1 MFCLFWKS
9 LAVLLCLFAGSA
21 AYPKDFEISVKNS
34 AGKVFTSYIVEKFA
48 EEQTLFLTLPASVS
62 HWSVVPVVE
71 GVEVNG
77 ERMKIHTNR
86 VIPRTTLI
94 ITAVT
99 AEKNYTSLFDIEV
112 TGCKYGSYTKLVSRD
127 IAMTLSY
134 QGEVVYQGRVKG
146 VYVCIPHGTIHY
158 HSNSTDSTQFAV
170 LDESGVH
177 FYSTVF
183 PGYNTTIEGSFR
195 NVLDDPIQFDFPSFV
210 AVTPGVEKWFL
221 LPITGPVSAIAYD
234 PPLDSRDPY
243 YQVNIRREAEG
254 VTRQTITVT
263 SNDKNTTF
271 FLDVYA
277 GSCPQDKTLL
287 RLGNS
292 QTGSF
297 SLDDGVHLNPNQ
309 GIQPYC
315 VDGEAV
321 AVLTYSQTS
330 TVLYAFYGD
339 YLFFQQKLN
348 ASAAVQTLAVQFPR
362 LLTYSSQLAVTTDT
376 PSRKWAALKFNDK
389 SWPRA
394 SEGGWG
400 SFGAA
405 KTAFF
410 RGSFAVEDV
419 YSITFFSLFLRG
431 DGRAEVFVNGNAI
444 SDANL
449 GDSPTVLSILSSFCQ
464 TGSNVLAVKLTQGVS
479 STIQFGLALQV
490 NKGEA
495 VPLLDGVASDV
506 QEHTDPQNPPRDAFK
521 LEKCEQSKWHIS
533 SFPAELVYTFNG
545 TAQVVNSL
553 SLLLTLRDA
562 TVEVVG
568 VTTAQRATLTWVNAT
583 DMRRIGSGITFAN
596 TRAFHA
602 IHLVFRSSRPTAVA
616 DVRCV
621 RLRGEPRFACPK
633 QHGIANA
640 VEGSS
645 FHTRCPLF
653 STGRKIVSCA
663 RDGGAPYW
671 REERQCFATNPENG
685 YEFVDWTFTIRG
697 MQEDAWPSAQDKL
710 TQLLVE
716 KSYLRADDISYLF
729 TDFTSDG
736 EEVVM
741 TGFSRCEVDTTFG
754 GVIQR
759 NFKKLRPRFGALVEK
774 KLGEAF
780 KNATIDSVVLRR
792 YVNWPLVIILSVIV
806 LVVVVLVLIYFIA
819 RVRKG
824 NVRKLA
830 RRRYNEML

>member
-1 MFCLFWKS
+1 M
-9 LAVLLCLFAGSA
+9 LCLIWKTLVVLSCLLVGSA
-21 AYPKDFEISVKNS
+21 ANPRDYEITVKNS

-48 EEQTLFLTLPASVS
+48 EEQTLLFSFPAPVS
-62 HWSVVPVVE
+62 HWSVVPVVD

-77 ERMKIHTNR
+77 ERMRIHTDR
-86 VIPRTTLI
+86 VIPRTILSI
-94 ITAVT
+94 RAVT
-99 AEKNYTSLFDIEV
+99 AEKEYSRLFDIGV
-112 TGCKYGSYTKLVSRD
+112 TGCKYGSYTKLMSRD
-127 IAMTLSY
+127 IAMTLSH
-134 QGEVVYQGRVKG
+134 QGEVVYQGRAGG
-146 VYVCIPHGTIHY
+146 VYVCIPHGTIHFK
-158 HSNSTDSTQFAV
+158 SNSTDACSFAV

-177 FYSTVF
+177 FYSAVF
-183 PGYNTTIEGSFR
+183 PGYNTTIAGSFR
-195 NVLDDPIQFDFPSFV
+195 NVLDDPIQFGFPSFV

-243 YQVNIRREAEG
+243 YQVMIRRDTEG
-254 VTRQTITVT
+254 VTRQAITVT

-277 GSCPQDKTLL
+277 GSCPQGKTLL
-287 RLGNS
+287 RLGSS
-292 QTGSF
+292 QAGSF
-297 SLDDGVHLNPNQ
+297 SLDDGVHLSPNQ
-309 GIQPYC
+309 GVQPYC
-315 VDGEAV
+315 VDGDAA
-321 AVLTYSQTS
+321 AVLAYSQTS

-339 YLFFQQKLN
+339 HLFFQQKLN
-348 ASAAVQTLAVQFPR
+348 ASAAVQRLAVRFPR
-362 LLTYSSQLAVTTDT
+362 LLTYASQLAVTTDT
-376 PSRKWAALKFNDK
+376 PSRKWATLKYNDR
-389 SWPRA
+389 SWRRA

-405 KTAFF
+405 NTAYF
-410 RGSFAVEDV
+410 RGSFTVEDI
-419 YSITFFSLFLRG
+419 YSVSFFSLFLRG
-431 DGRAEVFVNGNAI
+431 DGRAEVFVNGNAF

-449 GDSPTVLSILSSFCQ
+449 GGSPTVLNIPSSFCQ
-464 TGSNVLAVKLTQGVS
+464 TGSNVVAVKLTQGVS
-479 STIQFGLALQV
+479 SIIWFGLALQV

-506 QEHTDPQNPPRDAFK
+506 QEHSDPKHPPQDAFR

-533 SFPAELVYTFNG
+533 SFPAELVYTFNS

-553 SLLLTLRDA
+553 SLSLTLRDA
-562 TVEVVG
+562 TIEVVG
-568 VTTAQRATLTWVNAT
+568 VTTAQRATLAWVNAT
-583 DMRRIGSGITFAN
+583 DMRRIGSGIAFAN

-759 NFKKLRPRFGALVEK
+759 NFKKLTPRFGALVEK
-774 KLGEAF
+774 KLGAAF

-792 YVNWPLVIILSVIV
+792 YVNWPLVIILAVIV

>member
-21 AYPKDFEISVKNS
+21 ADPRDYEITVKNS
-34 AGKVFTSYIVEKFA
+34 VGKVFTSYIVEKFA
-48 EEQTLFLTLPASVS
+48 EEQTLFLSFPASVS

-77 ERMKIHTNR
+77 ERMNIHTNR
-86 VIPRTTLI
+86 VIPRTTLN

-112 TGCKYGSYTKLVSRD
+112 TGCKYGSYTKLMSRD

-158 HSNSTDSTQFAV
+158 HSNSTDACSFAV

-177 FYSTVF
+177 FYSAVF

-243 YQVNIRREAEG
+243 YQVNIRRDTEG

-321 AVLTYSQTS
+321 AVNAYLQTS

-339 YLFFQQKLN
+339 HLFFQQKLN
-348 ASAAVQTLAVQFPR
+348 ASAAVQTLPVQFPR

-376 PSRKWAALKFNDK
+376 PSRKWATLKYNDR
-389 SWPRA
+389 SWRRA

-405 KTAFF
+405 KPPISA
-410 RGSFAVEDV
+410 AV
-419 YSITFFSLFLRG
+419 SLWRTCTPSPSSRCSCAATG
-431 DGRAEVFVNGNAI
+431 GRR
-444 SDANL
+444 
-449 GDSPTVLSILSSFCQ
+449 C
-464 TGSNVLAVKLTQGVS
+464 S
-479 STIQFGLALQV
+479 ST
-490 NKGEA
+490 
-495 VPLLDGVASDV
+495 
-506 QEHTDPQNPPRDAFK
+506 
-521 LEKCEQSKWHIS
+521 
-533 SFPAELVYTFNG
+533 
-545 TAQVVNSL
+545 
-553 SLLLTLRDA
+553 A
-562 TVEVVG
+562 T
-568 VTTAQRATLTWVNAT
+568 
-583 DMRRIGSGITFAN
+583 
-596 TRAFHA
+596 
-602 IHLVFRSSRPTAVA
+602 
-616 DVRCV
+616 
-621 RLRGEPRFACPK
+621 
-633 QHGIANA
+633 
-640 VEGSS
+640 
-645 FHTRCPLF
+645 
-653 STGRKIVSCA
+653 
-663 RDGGAPYW
+663 
-671 REERQCFATNPENG
+671 
-685 YEFVDWTFTIRG
+685 
-697 MQEDAWPSAQDKL
+697 PSAM
-710 TQLLVE
+710 
-716 KSYLRADDISYLF
+716 RIW
-729 TDFTSDG
+729 G
-736 EEVVM
+736 IPPP
-741 TGFSRCEVDTTFG
+741 C
-754 GVIQR
+754 
-759 NFKKLRPRFGALVEK
+759 
-774 KLGEAF
+774 
-780 KNATIDSVVLRR
+780 
-792 YVNWPLVIILSVIV
+792 
-806 LVVVVLVLIYFIA
+806 
-819 RVRKG
+819 
-824 NVRKLA
+824 
-830 RRRYNEML
+830 